1 MTIERTAPPLPRW
14 IQWLDRRAAGIP
26 GILFTAIWQFFAT
39 RAVEASASIAYY
51 FLFSLFPLLIFLVVV
66 GSYFLEEGEVK
77 HEIVIWLTNF
87 FPTASDFIEQN
98 LDVIIA
104 QRRSAGITAVIGLL
118 WAGSGA
124 FNVLARNIDR
134 AWFTARP
141 RSFVSTRLV
150 AFAMISVLVMLLF
163 VSLFLS
169 TAVSLLPLAERWLD
183 GLVTD
188 HNPLLAFLR
197 TTLSPLL
204 LTLLM
209 FTSLYRW
216 IPNADVHWSEAFWG
230 GVVATLGWRLAI
242 SGFGWYLTSG
252 LTNFQVVYG
261 SLGTVIVLL
270 LWIFISSLIT
280 LFGAHLSAAIAY
292 HRRQV
297 SAHPDRGHP
306 SV

>member
-1 MTIERTAPPLPRW
+1 MTIERQIPPLPRW
-14 IQWLDRRAAGIP
+14 IARLDRHTAGVP
-26 GILFTAIWQFFAT
+26 GILFTAVQQFAAT
-39 RAVEASASIAYY
+39 RATEASASIAYY

-66 GSYFLEEGEVK
+66 GSFFLEEGEVK

-87 FPTASDFIEQN
+87 FPTAADFIEQN

-104 QRRSAGITAVIGLL
+104 QRRSAGITAVIGLM

-134 AWFTARP
+134 AWLTARP
-141 RSFVSTRLV
+141 RGFVGTRLV

-163 VSLFLS
+163 VSLFFS
-169 TAVSLLPLAERWLD
+169 TAVSLLPLAGRWLD

-188 HNPLLAFLR
+188 RN
-197 TTLSPLL
+197 LL
-204 LTLLM
+204 LTLLRTALFPLLPPLLM

-216 IPNADVHWSEAFWG
+216 IPNADVHWSEALWG
-230 GVVATLGWRLAI
+230 GMIATLGWRLAI
-242 SGFGWYLTSG
+242 AGFGWYLTSG

-261 SLGTVIVLL
+261 SLGTVVVLM

-292 HRRQV
+292 HRRANV
-297 SAHPDRGHP
+297 HPDHGHP